1 MRITGVIQPGSDPYD
16 EVISALNEAGAM
28 HNQRPLQQ
36 LGQTAPES
44 HNWLESL
51 SNDHIDRVKTFP
63 TAASGTDP
71 SREFAVRMLT
81 IEILSQ
87 LVLVRWLVIIRHS
100 FANALEAIRPPI
112 MGLREDSLPA
122 AELVAT
128 TWKRRVENSEF
139 IVPRVSVDDRQCPQI
154 AFDFVRLSNRV
165 GIGLHIFGP
174 IGVGARRLVCRIAD
188 YHISEELF
196 L

>member
-1 MRITGVIQPGSDPYD
+1 M
-16 EVISALNEAGAM
+16 ISALNEAGAM

-36 LGQTAPES
+36 LSQTAPES
-44 HNWLESL
+44 DNWLESL
-51 SNDHIDRVKTFP
+51 SNDNIDRVKTFR

-71 SREFAVRMLT
+71 TREFAVRLLT

-100 FANALEAIRPPI
+100 FANALNAIRPPI

-128 TWKRRVENSEF
+128 TWKRRVEHSEF
-139 IVPRVSVDDRQCPQI
+139 IVPRVSVDDRKCPQI

-188 YHISEELF
+188 YHISEEFF